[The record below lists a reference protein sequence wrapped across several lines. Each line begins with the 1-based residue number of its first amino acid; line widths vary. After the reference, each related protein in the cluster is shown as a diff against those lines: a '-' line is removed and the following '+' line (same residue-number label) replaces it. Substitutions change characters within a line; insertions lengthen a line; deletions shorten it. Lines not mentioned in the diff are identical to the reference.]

1 MPFALAALSCI
12 NAVTVPDVN
21 SAARF
26 IHFQTINVMRHG
38 KKYNHLGRKEGHR
51 KALLRNLAIALVEH
65 KRIKTTLAKARAL
78 RIYIEPLIT
87 KAKEGSLH
95 NRRVVFS
102 YLQNK
107 EAIKELF
114 EGIAE
119 KTKDR
124 PGGYVRIIKLPAR
137 KSDSAEMAL
146 IELVDYNEDY
156 AASIAES
163 AEGSKKRRRR
173 KGGNNPAKSE
183 QTAVNETDIAEIDED
198 EDDAEE
204 EELEDQKK

>member
-1 MPFALAALSCI
+1 
-12 NAVTVPDVN
+12 
-21 SAARF
+21 
-26 IHFQTINVMRHG
+26 MRHG

-51 KALLRNLAIALVEH
+51 KALLRNLTIALIEH

-78 RIYIEPLIT
+78 RVYVEPLIT
-87 KAKEGSLH
+87 KAKTGSLH

-102 YLQNK
+102 YIQNK

-114 EGIAE
+114 DGIAE

-124 PGGYVRIIKLPAR
+124 PGGYIRIIKLPAR
-137 KSDSAEMAL
+137 KSDGAEMAL

-163 AEGSKKRRRR
+163 NEGSKKRRRR
-173 KGGNNPAKSE
+173 RAGSNTVKAKQGVEE
-183 QTAVNETDIAEIDED
+183 QTEDTDIAEIDEEDID
-198 EDDAEE
+198 ENSAEE
-204 EELEDQKK
+204 EKK

>member
-1 MPFALAALSCI
+1 
-12 NAVTVPDVN
+12 
-21 SAARF
+21 
-26 IHFQTINVMRHG
+26 MRHG

-51 KALLRNLAIALVEH
+51 KALLRNLTIALVEH

-78 RIYIEPLIT
+78 RIYVEPLIT
-87 KAKEGSLH
+87 KAKDGSLH

-102 YLQNK
+102 YIQNK

-119 KTKDR
+119 KTKNR
-124 PGGYVRIIKLPAR
+124 PGGYLRIIKLPAR

-163 AEGSKKRRRR
+163 AEGNKKRRRR
-173 KGGNNPAKSE
+173 KGGSNSAKSE
-183 QTAVNETDIAEIDED
+183 EAVANETDTDIAEIDED
-198 EDDAEE
+198 DAED